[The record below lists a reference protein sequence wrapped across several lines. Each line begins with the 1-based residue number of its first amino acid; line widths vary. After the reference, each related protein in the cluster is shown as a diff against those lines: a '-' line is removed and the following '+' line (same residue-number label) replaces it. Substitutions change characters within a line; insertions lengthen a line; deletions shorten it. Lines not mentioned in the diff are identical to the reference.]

1 MECQIT
7 ISGYEP
13 FLFMPGMTIEAAIRY
28 KNKYIHG
35 EILKQLMDKFNEV
48 NGLRAPKAGES
59 FLIPIWEEDYRIA
72 KYGEEGDF

>member
-1 MECQIT
+1 MEKIK
-7 ISGYEP
+7 IMKVSYEP

-35 EILKQLMDKFNEV
+35 EILKELMSKFNEV

-59 FLIPIWEEDYRIA
+59 FLIPVM
-72 KYGEEGDF
+72 EEGPGV